1 MESKTQIQ
9 QVQEHLE
16 AGYPITPAKAM
27 AEYNVWRLAALIHKL
42 RQRGLNIVTYDRQA
56 LNGKRYA
63 EYVLEPARETVVR
76 DDQSVFGLQQGV
88 NTGRSTMTDDTERT
102 QPFKVGDVVKVVSRR
117 DNNHSGPHHFMVPS
131 IAVVKSASER
141 TIKCY
146 GLYKGKALPHQGY
159 QFLMPEELEKVT
171 DYTGL
176 KIQVKK
182 TPGCTVCGMVAGA
195 TGVINS
201 VREHPSKG
209 IQYEMRDDE
218 PRPVVCQNSS
228 DIVPQ
233 ALPTDTTEQAT
244 ESSAQLAEGTAVRIK
259 GKDSAHHIPAGYIGR
274 LLRDSGGDIVQVYG
288 YTQDDKRVRSQRI
301 DREDLEPIYDWTGL
315 TVEVVQNNGCSICD
329 GFVGRTGYFQGVI
342 PEAQSYARVKGVGT
356 SDICIEN
363 LRVVPTT
370 S

>member
-1 MESKTQIQ
+1 MNSKTQIQ

-88 NTGRSTMTDDTERT
+88 TTGRSTMTDDMETT
-102 QPFKVGDVVKVVSRR
+102 QPFKEGDVVKVVDHRR
-117 DNNHSGPHHFMVPS
+117 PHHFMVPS
-131 IAVVKSASER
+131 IAVVASASER

-146 GLYKGKALPHQGY
+146 GLYKDKALPHQGH

-176 KIQVKK
+176 KIKVKK

-195 TGVINS
+195 TGVIDR

-209 IQYEMRDDE
+209 FQYGMRDDE

-259 GKDSAHHIPAGYIGR
+259 GKDPDHYIPAGYIGR
-274 LLRDSGGDIVQVYG
+274 VLRDSGGALVTVYG
-288 YTQDDKRVRSQRI
+288 YTQDDKKVRSQII

-315 TVEVVQNNGCSICD
+315 TVEVVPNNSCPICKSHI
-329 GFVGRTGYFQGVI
+329 GKTGRCQGVSTDV
-342 PEAQSYARVKGVGT
+342 PEITKVEGLGISG
-356 SDICIEN
+356 ICTEN

-370 S
+370 P